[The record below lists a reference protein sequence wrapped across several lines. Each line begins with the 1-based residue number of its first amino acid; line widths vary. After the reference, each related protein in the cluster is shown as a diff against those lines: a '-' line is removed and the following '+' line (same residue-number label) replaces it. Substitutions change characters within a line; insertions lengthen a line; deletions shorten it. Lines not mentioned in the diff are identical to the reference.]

1 MTTNFLAATLCAAL
15 GASAAASQAS
25 FEQTT
30 RDLASPDANVRMRAV
45 QLLKEAAYPEA
56 AVPLA
61 KLVTDPEDAV
71 QLEAIAAELNIFL
84 AEKIV
89 PRKRIGLVIEVRS
102 QIAADAAFSRG
113 PSAVGPRSVPM
124 DVLTALRA
132 ASRDT
137 TPRVALEALYA
148 FGTLAPQSGGAERRE
163 LLRASGPDLAAMLG
177 APDQGVRFAA
187 IRVLGRLFEKRP
199 QDDPIETTVGDAV
212 ITALNEK
219 DRPMREAAIQTL
231 GAMRYER
238 AVQALTDLYQYF
250 RRGDLAGTTL
260 DALARIGH
268 PSSVPLFTAAL
279 TGKDSAFKA
288 IAIEGL
294 ARTRDATNLAAIEAA
309 LAGERGDSV
318 LLAGTFAAVL
328 LSHAPID
335 PLIEALLQ
343 PRVHDRVREYLIE
356 IAPGRT
362 SAFARQLQD
371 PDARLRGQVVDILGL
386 SGDRA
391 ALPLVEPLMND
402 QNPVV
407 ALAAERAVARLR

>member
-1 MTTNFLAATLCAAL
+1 
-15 GASAAASQAS
+15 
-25 FEQTT
+25 
-30 RDLASPDANVRMRAV
+30 
-45 QLLKEAAYPEA
+45 
-56 AVPLA
+56 
-61 KLVTDPEDAV
+61 
-71 QLEAIAAELNIFL
+71 
-84 AEKIV
+84 
-89 PRKRIGLVIEVRS
+89 
-102 QIAADAAFSRG
+102 
-113 PSAVGPRSVPM
+113 
-124 DVLTALRA
+124 
-132 ASRDT
+132 
-137 TPRVALEALYA
+137 
-148 FGTLAPQSGGAERRE
+148 
-163 LLRASGPDLAAMLG
+163 MLG

-356 IAPGRT
+356 IAPGHV

>member
-1 MTTNFLAATLCAAL
+1 MKTNVLAATLCVAL

-212 ITALNEK
+212 ITALNEE
-219 DRPMREAAIQTL
+219 DRPMREVAIQTL

-335 PLIEALLQ
+335 PLIEALSQ
-343 PRVHDRVREYLIE
+343 PRAHDRVREYLIE

-362 SAFARQLQD
+362 SDFARQLQD